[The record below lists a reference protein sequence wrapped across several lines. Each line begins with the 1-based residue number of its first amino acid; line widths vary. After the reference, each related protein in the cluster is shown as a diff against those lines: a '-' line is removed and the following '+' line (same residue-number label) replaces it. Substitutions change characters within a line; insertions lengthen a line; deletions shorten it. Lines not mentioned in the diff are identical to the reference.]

1 MNMETGRLTKADS
14 LVFRKTPWCALVSGE
29 GSKTATF
36 WYKTS
41 RLREEVSKR
50 TSFLGKMR
58 GAEGQPHL
66 LDRIALTADEE
77 ALFRE
82 YLRTAASDV
91 YDMLAPFSTATMS
104 IEHGDTVRMEELD
117 APQAEL
123 VLDAAFTDTYGR
135 VMLKAIYNDP
145 LYPYTQR
152 DVTVHMDVRYKT
164 HYTVGGVLFET
175 EKTASVSGPVGRTA
189 SSTGVDLRWSVVA
202 RFTPDLEPA
211 GAVTSAEVF
220 DEVTGISLV
229 GVDVKLKS
237 PDSITV
243 GTWVEYVPTSGETLL
258 YKALADTDT
267 NADITD
273 RSLFEP
279 QEADMRDCVVYT
291 LPLPADFDDGALTAA
306 DTALRDALVYDI
318 IHLWLL
324 LSYPDEAD
332 KYANLYLG
340 SMEKLR
346 VRLQRRT
353 SGMTRRI
360 IPRAY

>member
-1 MNMETGRLTKADS
+1 METGRLTKADS

-41 RLREEVSKR
+41 RLREEISKR

-77 ALFRE
+77 ELFRE

-123 VLDAAFTDTYGR
+123 VLGSSTQHSGGNVTVYAGHYEEG
-135 VMLKAIYNDP
+135 
-145 LYPYTQR
+145 YPYGDR
-152 DVTVHMDVRYKT
+152 TVRIYANIRYKT
-164 HYTVGGVLFET
+164 HYTVGGLSFEM
-175 EKTASVSGPVGRTA
+175 EKTVSSSGLVQLIQTTDGPVGVMLAFT
-189 SSTGVDLRWSVVA
+189 
-202 RFTPDLEPA
+202 FTPDLEPA

-237 PDSITV
+237 PDSITA

-353 SGMTRRI
+353 NGMTRRI